1 MPSRDPDFRLALMR
15 LARLNRQQ
23 RAEGDVAEGQR
34 SALFFLY
41 DEGAKSL
48 GALSEH
54 DKVTPPSMNRTV
66 NHLLERGYVTRV
78 TDETDARKV
87 SIDLTDL
94 GRDFVEETRRRRDRW
109 FEDRLG
115 KLTPEERAAL
125 DAAVPVIRKLST
137 L

>member
-1 MPSRDPDFRLALMR
+1 MR

-34 SALFFLY
+34 SALFYLY
-41 DEGAKSL
+41 DQGAKSL
-48 GALSEH
+48 GALSDH

-66 NHLLERGYVTRV
+66 NHLLERGYVTRI
-78 TDETDARKV
+78 TDGTDARKV

-109 FEDRLG
+109 FEDRLAR
-115 KLTPEERAAL
+115 LTPDERATL
-125 DAAVPVIRKLST
+125 DAAVPVIRKLASF
-137 L
+137 